1 MSFCYRNKIRIVSI
15 IILTLFAALF
25 TSACGR
31 TRDVNEVRQ
40 SRNVSRNSLLHSLSA
55 NRQTKH
61 TEVSVD
67 EVLPVISENEVKE
80 GEEPDLEA
88 WYTLMEGFEVFLNSR
103 DMVYAYIETEGVSDK
118 DLHEAVEEA
127 DILIEKIYSLD
138 KDTLTMSEAAAYM
151 GAMSDVTD
159 KLTGS
164 MSFVDPK
171 TVDVLQIKEDLKGT
185 MWIDDDANIFLFDE
199 NGKNVYIAIAGE
211 NKPHGG
217 TYKITTTRDSIV
229 FTLSIP
235 ELMTEI
241 SAKLISWSPDGFR
254 FMDTVTG
261 DIFYLTT
268 LDEEALS

>member
-61 TEVSVD
+61 TEVSAD

-151 GAMSDVTD
+151 GAMSDITD

-211 NKPHGG
+211 NTPHGG